1 MVKVPVT
8 AAMTQVR
15 FRVDIAPGCSI
26 GPGKIALLENIL
38 ETGSLS
44 AAARRLGMS
53 YRRAWLLLD
62 SLNRSFRERLTAA
75 SVGGHGGGG
84 VVLTVL
90 GRQVIAEYRGMER
103 DIDRLAGRRWKSLAR
118 AARVIDVQRTGRS
131 IKPRPGR
138 ASGRGRGSKRP

>member
-1 MVKVPVT
+1 
-8 AAMTQVR
+8 MTEIR

-62 SLNRSFRERLTAA
+62 SVNRSFRTPLAAA
-75 SVGGHGGGG
+75 SVGGRGGGG
-84 VVLTVL
+84 VEITVL
-90 GRQVIAEYRGMER
+90 GRRVIAEYRRMER
-103 DIDRLAGRRWKSLAR
+103 DIGRLAATRWRSLSQ
-118 AARVIDVQRTGRS
+118 AARGGQAAPGRS
-131 IKPRPGR
+131 LKRRSRAVR